1 MQASSALV
9 SQAAVYVRRS
19 RAGDQNATAMLRR
32 VGAEA
37 RKGNQRA
44 AQSFE
49 AMKAYIEQNPAQPF
63 QLGAEPVVI
72 AEGSLGSKVAD
83 TPPKAVNLEL
93 RKPPLPRGIFE
104 RLFDP
109 EFFAIVIVRACQ
121 YRNGLPAAAAVLAS
135 GPALTNNAIRQ
146 IGASNFG
153 SEESTATFFH
163 GVKFPDEKAWAEVAP
178 HLDLPLRRCLAIGQ
192 CVGRARKIQAVRL
205 PNSTITQ
212 YSDVAGWELGE

>member
-1 MQASSALV
+1 MNASSALV
-9 SQAAVYVRRS
+9 SQSAAYVRRA
-19 RAGDQNATAMLRR
+19 RAGDENAMAMIRR
-32 VGAEA
+32 VGEEA

-44 AQSFE
+44 AQSF
-49 AMKAYIEQNPAQPF
+49 AIIKSYIEQNPARPF

-83 TPPKAVNLEL
+83 TPVVKVNPEL

-109 EFFAIVIVRACQ
+109 DFFAIVIVRACQ

-146 IGASNFG
+146 IGTSNFG
-153 SEESTATFFH
+153 SEESTGVFYH
-163 GVKFPDEKAWAEVAP
+163 GVKFPDEKAWGEIAP